1 MAYAAHPTRSF
12 DFDDLLALPD
22 DGLRYEVIDGA
33 LVVNAAPSW
42 RHQRIADRLVR
53 VLAAAAPAGVEVI
66 SAPAWRIE
74 PGQVPEPD
82 VVVVERTALGDY
94 AVEGTPLLVI
104 EVLSQNRGMDLVR
117 KRELYARAGCRSY
130 WVVDPDVPSVIV
142 LRLVDGSYAEVAAI
156 AGTECVELAEPFP
169 VTISPAV
176 LVAD

>member
-1 MAYAAHPTRSF
+1 MAYAAHPTKPF
-12 DFDDLLALPD
+12 DLDDLLDLPD

-53 VLAAAAPAGVEVI
+53 VLSDAAPVGVEAI
-66 SAPAWRIE
+66 SAPAWHVG

-94 AVEGTPLLVI
+94 AVEGTPLLVV
-104 EVLSQNRGMDLVR
+104 EVLSSNRGMDLVR
-117 KRELYARAGCRSY
+117 KRDLYAMAGCPSY
-130 WVVDPDVPSVIV
+130 WVVDPDVPSVLV
-142 LRLVDGSYAEVAAI
+142 LGLVDGRYAEVLTI
-156 AGTECVELAEPFP
+156 AGAKCVELAEPFP
-169 VTISPAV
+169 VSISPAV